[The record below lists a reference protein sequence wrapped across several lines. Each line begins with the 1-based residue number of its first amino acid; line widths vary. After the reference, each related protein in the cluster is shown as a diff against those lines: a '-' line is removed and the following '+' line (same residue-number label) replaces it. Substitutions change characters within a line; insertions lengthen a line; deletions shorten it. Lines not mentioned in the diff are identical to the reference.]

1 MKPEETVDY
10 HIKATWH
17 SISRM
22 YNLQAAKFNATMAE
36 GYVLLNIKSD
46 EGTQATKIAPLM
58 GLEARSLTRIL
69 KRLEEEGMIYK
80 KKDPKDGRSVNIY
93 LTTEGQQK
101 KEIAA
106 TTVKGFNSL
115 IRESIPAGKLEVFF
129 EVMESINGV
138 IEKNYQNGNNL
149 S

>member
-22 YNLQAAKFNATMAE
+22 YNQQAAKFDATMAE
-36 GYVLLNIKSD
+36 GYVLLNIKTD

-69 KRLEEEGMIYK
+69 KRLEEEGMIYR
-80 KKDPKDGRSVNIY
+80 KKDPKDGRTVNIY
-93 LTTEGQQK
+93 LTPEGQQK

-106 TTVKGFNSL
+106 NTVKGFNSAV
-115 IRESIPAGKLEVFF
+115 RDSISDKKLNVFF
-129 EVMESINGV
+129 EVMESINGI
-138 IEKNYQNGNNL
+138 IEQKYQNENNL